1 MYYQGPF
8 IGSIVGVIANIL
20 LKETVRDTLTSYGF
34 VLGFNVFDSRA
45 LKPVQLCLGL
55 EKLLSYVCVLDLGP
69 SLIIGSW
76 MLQSLRPAILRK

>member
-45 LKPVQLCLGL
+45 LKPVQLCLGEAAFL
-55 EKLLSYVCVLDLGP
+55 RLC
-69 SLIIGSW
+69 IGS
-76 MLQSLRPAILRK
+76 LLA